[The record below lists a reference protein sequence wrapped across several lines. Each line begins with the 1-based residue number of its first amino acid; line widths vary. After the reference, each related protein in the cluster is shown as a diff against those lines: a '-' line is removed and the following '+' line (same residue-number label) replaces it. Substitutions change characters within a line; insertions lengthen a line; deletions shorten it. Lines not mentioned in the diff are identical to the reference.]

1 MCIQEQSGG
10 VIPGPIYS
18 YICAYI
24 QSENVVPGASGW
36 FNVLSTFPSVV
47 SRVPLPTNVL
57 HSVDNF
63 ISKMCNVLSSFNGT
77 FLVTDKY
84 EYFFIFL
91 LISLQQVFSKLSQS
105 LRVWLLAFPL
115 LTDLLILTLHLSHS
129 IRVYIQNVFRDKS
142 SPPCP
147 QSCTVHDGQTLRWPL
162 MTLFLILGHL
172 PQP

>member
-57 HSVDNF
+57 HSVDSF
-63 ISKMCNVLSSFNGT
+63 ISKMCNVLSPFNGT
-77 FLVTDKY
+77 FLVTNKY
-84 EYFFIFL
+84 EYFFICL

-105 LRVWLLAFPL
+105 LLFDFWHFLFL
-115 LTDLLILTLHLSHS
+115 LTYWFWHYISLILSES
-129 IRVYIQNVFRDKS
+129 ISRMS
-142 SPPCP
+142 SGIK
-147 QSCTVHDGQTLRWPL
+147 VL
-162 MTLFLILGHL
+162 L
-172 PQP
+172 PVPRAVQFMMGRH